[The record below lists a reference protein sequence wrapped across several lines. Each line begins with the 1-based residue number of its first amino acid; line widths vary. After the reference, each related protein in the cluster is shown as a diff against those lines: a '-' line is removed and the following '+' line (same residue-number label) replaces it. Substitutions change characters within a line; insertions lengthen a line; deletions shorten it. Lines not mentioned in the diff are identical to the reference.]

1 MKPKLIFCLALVL
14 SGGLFGCCNIPH
26 QASEPSTLKVMIDIP
41 DYSWNGKPAFPRS
54 LLNRYKDAHFFV
66 VLENMS
72 SQILF
77 LRGMNDQIGDLSF
90 EITDED
96 GKKIVVHRSEMDDE
110 KNVSREWRLMP
121 GQATVQE
128 IYYDRD
134 WEKFPF
140 PDNDGQRRK
149 VTIRAVF
156 EQKIFKDAMPPATWA
171 GRIVSEPYE
180 VILENDAL

>member
-1 MKPKLIFCLALVL
+1 MKPKLIICLALVL
-14 SGGLFGCCNIPH
+14 SGGLFGCSSISR
-26 QASEPSTLKVMIDIP
+26 QVSEPSALKVMVDIP
-41 DYSWNGKPAFPRS
+41 EHSWNGKPAFPRS

-66 VLENMS
+66 VLENAS

-77 LRGMNDQIGDLSF
+77 LRGMNNEIGDLSF
-90 EITDED
+90 EITDAD
-96 GKKIVVHRSEMDDE
+96 GRKIVVHRSDMDQT

-140 PDNDGQRRK
+140 PDSDGQSRK

-156 EQKIFKDAMPPATWA
+156 EQRPLKDAMPPAIWA
-171 GRIVSEPYE
+171 GRIVSEQHE
-180 VILENDAL
+180 VVLENDAL